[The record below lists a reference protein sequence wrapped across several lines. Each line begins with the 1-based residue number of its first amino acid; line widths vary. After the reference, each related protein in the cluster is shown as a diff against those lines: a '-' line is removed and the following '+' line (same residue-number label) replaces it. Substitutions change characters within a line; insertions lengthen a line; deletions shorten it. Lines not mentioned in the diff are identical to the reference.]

1 MIKNMKI
8 KGKIKMSMMKEGQIT
23 YKVILQSVQDD
34 DVLEEKRIIIK
45 DKNIF
50 QSIEDLIKAQN
61 GLDKYKQERQGLR
74 GSR

>member
-1 MIKNMKI
+1 
-8 KGKIKMSMMKEGQIT
+8 MSMMKEGQIT

-34 DVLEEKRIIIK
+34 DVLEEKCIIVK